1 MNKKFLLLF
10 ARLDNGVARCSEV
23 CLLGVV
29 PIQTFTPCRF
39 IGILLV
45 SSRKKKTPFI
55 AFVFI
60 AHP

>member
-10 ARLDNGVARCSEV
+10 ARLDNGVVCCSEA

-29 PIQTFTPCRF
+29 PIQTFTLYR
-39 IGILLV
+39 IGVLLV
-45 SSRKKKTPFI
+45 SSRKKKTPLI

-60 AHP
+60 AHL

>member
-10 ARLDNGVARCSEV
+10 ARLDNGVARCSKA

-29 PIQTFTPCRF
+29 PIQMFTPCRF
-39 IGILLV
+39 IGVLLEV
-45 SSRKKKTPFI
+45 SGKKTPFI

>member
-10 ARLDNGVARCSEV
+10 ARLDNGVVCCSEA

-29 PIQTFTPCRF
+29 PIQTFTPYRF
-39 IGILLV
+39 IGVLLET
-45 SSRKKKTPFI
+45 SRKKKTPLI

-60 AHP
+60 AHL